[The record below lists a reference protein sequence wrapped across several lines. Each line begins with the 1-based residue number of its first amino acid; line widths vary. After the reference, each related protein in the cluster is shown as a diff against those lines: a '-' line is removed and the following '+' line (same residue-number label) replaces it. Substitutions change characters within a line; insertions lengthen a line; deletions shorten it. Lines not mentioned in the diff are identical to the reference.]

1 MYSLVENTVYICK
14 SPNTRLTRA
23 SLVYYINAYN
33 LAIVR
38 KSITESDINNWHQ
51 TLKKELKI
59 KNRQKI
65 E

>member
-1 MYSLVENTVYICK
+1 MYSLVENIVYICK

-33 LAIVR
+33 LTIVR

-51 TLKKELKI
+51 TIKKELKI
-59 KNRQKI
+59 KNRKKI